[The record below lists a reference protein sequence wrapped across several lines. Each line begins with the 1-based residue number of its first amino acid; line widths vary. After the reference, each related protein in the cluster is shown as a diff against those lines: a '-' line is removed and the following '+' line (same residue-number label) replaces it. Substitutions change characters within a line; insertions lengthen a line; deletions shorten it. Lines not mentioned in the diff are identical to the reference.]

1 MWPML
6 LIKSSHNFSKSRPK
20 SSSFYFES
28 MFSLIP
34 KVTIHLAAFFLRKF
48 ATKKFQK
55 SPNLVTLASNYK
67 VKRHD
72 RNRRQTFRNVDRSNF
87 IATSPRWSEKP
98 FEKFELQKLQL
109 TSSVTSKKSPNVCK
123 SCTKMTS
130 HLYKKIPYNVG
141 NFAKLV
147 VARGF
152 KKLLKVH

>member
-1 MWPML
+1 ML

-34 KVTIHLAAFFLRKF
+34 KSHHTFGGILFKKICHKEISKIAQSGRTGQQLQSKKARPKQTSNVSKRRSIEFHRDVAAK
-48 ATKKFQK
+48 
-55 SPNLVTLASNYK
+55 
-67 VKRHD
+67 
-72 RNRRQTFRNVDRSNF
+72 
-87 IATSPRWSEKP
+87 
-98 FEKFELQKLQL
+98 KFELQKLQL

-130 HLYKKIPYNVG
+130 HVYKKIPYSVG